1 VVDIRLRV
9 HSRSFVVNAIPILW
23 LDIHPQITY
32 QPLPTMPNLLTQ
44 FTGRQHSPLVQFIKY
59 AIAGLI
65 ATAVHITIFYGC
77 SLKLMPALTPD
88 DPVAKLLHV
97 HVGLV
102 SDNIRA
108 RNSIIDNAVAFLFS
122 NLTAYLINI
131 FWVFES
137 GRHNRVREILYFYLV
152 SGVSVFIGSSIMGLL
167 IHQFGVITTL
177 AFAANGVVSLLINF
191 ALRKYFIFKN

>member
-1 VVDIRLRV
+1 
-9 HSRSFVVNAIPILW
+9 
-23 LDIHPQITY
+23 
-32 QPLPTMPNLLTQ
+32 MPNLLTQ
-44 FTGRQHSPLVQFIKY
+44 FTGRQHTPLVQFIKY
-59 AIAGLI
+59 AIAGLF

-77 SLKLMPALTPD
+77 SLKFMPALTPG

-108 RNSIIDNAVAFLFS
+108 RNSMIDNVVAFLFS

-152 SGVSVFIGSSIMGLL
+152 SGISVFIGSSIMGLL